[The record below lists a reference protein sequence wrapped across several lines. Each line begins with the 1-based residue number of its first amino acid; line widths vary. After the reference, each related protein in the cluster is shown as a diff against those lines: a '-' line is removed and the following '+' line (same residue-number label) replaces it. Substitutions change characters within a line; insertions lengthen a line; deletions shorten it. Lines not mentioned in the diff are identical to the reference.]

1 MRTKGITK
9 KGSHLKIEG
18 ITSSQFGFHLDL
30 IEISLTERVIFEI
43 ASGYLANL

>member
-18 ITSSQFGFHLDL
+18 ISSSQFGFDLDL
-30 IEISLTERVIFEI
+30 IEISLAEGVIFKM